1 MLSPQGRVWLVDDRG
16 LVCLRGAVHSA
27 SGCCDP
33 ADPSAALH
41 SCATCGGDRAD
52 DASDTAEPHC
62 CSGYEHCVS
71 CCMNP
76 DKRPLLE
83 RVIAAAAGR
92 QRAVFATVADHFEL
106 CLAKCRT
113 DSHSVQHENQY
124 RRPAAKHCYGLT
136 FAHESQR
143 DVAPGDQPHG
153 GAAAAVQQAQRPV
166 TAKGAGAPAED
177 AQHQRE

>member
-1 MLSPQGRVWLVDDRG
+1 MLPPQGRVWLVDDRG

-166 TAKGAGAPAED
+166 TAKGAGAPAEE
-177 AQHQRE
+177 AQHRRE